1 MWPYFDYNNI
11 TYNLRKEPI
20 LYLPSTNSTYH
31 GTNSI
36 HSRGSLIWNNLPSDI
51 KSDKSIS

>member
-20 LYLPSTNSTYH
+20 LYLPSTNLTYH